1 MIISSAISPANL
13 LGCLSL
19 FTYIFTL
26 LPSCLRIS
34 IPTVK
39 KAKFIANLLKYRRQ
53 IGILAFLLAL
63 VHVVLIVIKRNVDLF
78 DLQTYSIS
86 LEGTASLIIFAL
98 LAFTSNDWSVKKMK
112 KNWRR
117 LHQLTYT
124 ALFLLFWHIQ
134 EKMSDHW
141 NILTPIELIAMTI
154 ITALFLKRRWLEY
167 RKEYEQQAKKQII

>member
-1 MIISSAISPANL
+1 
-13 LGCLSL
+13 
-19 FTYIFTL
+19 
-26 LPSCLRIS
+26 
-34 IPTVK
+34 
-39 KAKFIANLLKYRRQ
+39 
-53 IGILAFLLAL
+53 
-63 VHVVLIVIKRNVDLF
+63 
-78 DLQTYSIS
+78 
-86 LEGTASLIIFAL
+86 
-98 LAFTSNDWSVKKMK
+98 FTSNDWSVKKMK

>member
-63 VHVVLIVIKRNVDLF
+63 VHVVLIIIKRNVDLF

-98 LAFTSNDWSVKKMK
+98 LAFTSNDCSVKKMK

>member
-1 MIISSAISPANL
+1 MFINSAISPANL

-19 FTYIFTL
+19 FSYIFTL
-26 LPSCLRIS
+26 LPSCLRVS
-34 IPTVK
+34 VTAVK
-39 KAKFIANLLKYRRQ
+39 KAKFITNLFKYRRQ
-53 IGILAFLLAL
+53 LGILAFLLAL

-86 LEGTASLIIFAL
+86 VEGTASLIIFAL
-98 LAFTSNDWSVKKMK
+98 LAFTSNDWSVKKNE

-124 ALFLLFWHIQ
+124 AIFLLFWHIQ

-141 NILTPIELIAMTI
+141 NILTPIELISMTT